1 MRTLSSSEKRTI
13 RYAVIGLAIYL
24 VAFGGFK
31 LWSFF
36 AHRRTDYL
44 QMVAEARQ
52 SRSQTSLE
60 ADQAVKVKKLMEDF
74 HLDPALL
81 KTNTAVAEA
90 SAAIQKAAMA
100 GRVNPGTIRESSG
113 KPSDKSLATIQF
125 EGSGPVAGVVSL
137 LHRLPLLG
145 YPLLIDSM
153 QITADP
159 ARPDQ
164 VKLNLTIIV
173 LDFEQ
178 WKNMEAHHA

>member
-1 MRTLSSSEKRTI
+1 MRTLSPSEKRTI
-13 RYAVIGLAIYL
+13 RYAVIGLAIFL
-24 VAFGGFK
+24 AAFGGIK

-36 AHRRTDYL
+36 AHRRADFL
-44 QMVAEARQ
+44 QMVGEARQ
-52 SRSQTSLE
+52 LRRQTGLE
-60 ADQAVKVKKLMEDF
+60 AEQAVMVKKLMDEF

-81 KTNTAVAEA
+81 KTNSAVAEA
-90 SAAIQKAAMA
+90 SAAIQKAATT
-100 GRVNPGTIRESSG
+100 GGVKPGTIRESPG

-125 EGSGPVAGVVSL
+125 EGAGPVAGVISL

-145 YPLLIDSM
+145 YPLLIDSL